1 MALPSEAFGAK
12 LKDTVMAGNC
22 PWRVIE
28 SGSVMVSKCEN
39 ALSGMALLGVPLVAP
54 AEFTPPAVVPAV
66 RMRVAGA
73 SELAAGVY
81 SAPAVSAFDP
91 AEVEPLPDEVDAPAP
106 MVPVAAFAWT

>member
-1 MALPSEAFGAK
+1 MPFCRLVTVVMALPSEAFGAR

-73 SELAAGVY
+73 SVFAAGVY
-81 SAPAVSAFDP
+81 RSEERRVGQ
-91 AEVEPLPDEVDAPAP
+91 ER
-106 MVPVAAFAWT
+106 